1 MSETTL
7 EVPAMRYVVA
17 KIPEDAAIM
26 FRDLG
31 VKEGDVIIAPDGFP
45 DDLDMEDPPAV
56 ELRRALHP
64 NVAWFIRGYAE
75 KQGFLEPLT
84 EEGARS

>member
-1 MSETTL
+1 
-7 EVPAMRYVVA
+7 MRYVVTE
-17 KIPEDAAIM
+17 IPEDAEPV
-26 FRDLG
+26 FRYMG

-45 DDLDMEDPPAV
+45 DAVDVEDPPAV
-56 ELRRALHP
+56 ELRRELHP
-64 NVAWFIRGYAE
+64 NAAWFVRGYAE